1 MGCIIET
8 LEGKSVNESINESI
22 NENCERVGGREVSE
36 MVLVVMNNGDLYHI
50 SESVWQQACQAKQE
64 WLNFRDIKT
73 GRRVSIQLMN
83 VSVVR
88 YES

>member
-1 MGCIIET
+1 
-8 LEGKSVNESINESI
+8 
-22 NENCERVGGREVSE
+22 

-50 SESVWQQACQAKQE
+50 AESVWQQACQAKQE
-64 WLNFRDIKT
+64 WLNFKDTKT
-73 GRRVSIQLMN
+73 GRRVSILLRT

>member
-1 MGCIIET
+1 MSSRYVNSQVKIKESAVRGC
-8 LEGKSVNESINESI
+8 
-22 NENCERVGGREVSE
+22 E

-64 WLNFRDIKT
+64 WLNFKDTKT
-73 GRRVSIQLMN
+73 GRRVSIQLRN

>member
-1 MGCIIET
+1 
-8 LEGKSVNESINESI
+8 
-22 NENCERVGGREVSE
+22 

>member
-1 MGCIIET
+1 MG
-8 LEGKSVNESINESI
+8 G
-22 NENCERVGGREVSE
+22 E

-50 SESVWQQACQAKQE
+50 AESVWRQACQAKQE
-64 WLNFRDIKT
+64 WLNFKDAKT
-73 GRRVSIQLMN
+73 GRRVSIQISN